1 MGTKHERFKSYFDD
15 LLENKFIRYTKGEP
29 YKAESYSTSLKAKEV
44 FNAKQSLQMST
55 FLTILGKTIQFI
67 GTK

>member
-1 MGTKHERFKSYFDD
+1 MGTKLERFKSYFDD

-29 YKAESYSTSLKAKEV
+29 YKTESYSTSLKAKEV
-44 FNAKQSLQMST
+44 FNAKQSSQMST